1 MKKFSAPVI
10 TIILATI
17 VAIAWF
23 IYQTWSADAR
33 VVSNKEEIK
42 HATDLIRQVEQL
54 NYTMKAME
62 SAVRAFVITGDTGFL
77 YQEDYMEAQLRAP
90 LENLLIM
97 GRYDP
102 LQVQRMD
109 NLKTAVLKKM
119 TFFRYVIRAARE
131 APVVAGA
138 MIQTKNGATVTD
150 DVERLS
156 YLIMQTERHK
166 VDTRLSTTWYKR
178 VPLFVSL
185 LIMLAC
191 SVAITSAILQ
201 LLKERRRMRSA
212 DLDLRVSESKYR
224 RLVEGSG
231 ATIFTTNRGGFFT
244 YVSSKVFDLTGYTPG
259 ELMNK
264 QYTMLIDPVQ
274 HKELRAFYEKQAYEG
289 PGETTH
295 EFTIIHKNGERK
307 WVEQQVVLLRQK
319 GVFKG
324 YQCMVK
330 DIHHKKM
337 MQQALEHTQNEV
349 NILNERL
356 HSILHNSPAL
366 IYIKDLHGRYLLVN
380 KRFQEATGI
389 REEQIIGRTDRDFP
403 TILKP
408 ERNLETDREVALYE
422 LPVEMEETISTGVG
436 SRYYY
441 VTKFPLRDHTQRV
454 YGICGIATDI
464 SDRIEHEH
472 AMMHAR
478 KRAESAK
485 RTQEIFMANMS
496 HEIRTP
502 LNGIIGST
510 NLLQQTDMQPEQKEF
525 INDIKDSASNLLAM
539 VDALL
544 DFSRIRSGK
553 LVLTQ
558 IDFDP
563 RYLIHKIMHHFSA
576 KAEEK
581 GLQMT
586 VEIDDGIRENLLGD
600 PLRLKQVLENLVDN
614 AIRFTEKGSVHLV
627 VKIAKQ
633 DDMNTT
639 LAFELRDTG
648 IGIPEH
654 LQHEIWEAFAQVQS
668 DNERKHGGA
677 GLGLTLARQLVKLQ
691 QGEMTI
697 GNNEGG
703 GTIILFSISFK
714 RNLFSQEPEGLQA
727 SARHPVP
734 PLSGKKILIAEDNL
748 INQKVAKRTLV
759 QGGAEADIA
768 SNGLEALQMLQQQSY
783 DLILMDIQMPEMD
796 GFRATR
802 HIREAG
808 SGIPIIAMTASALK
822 GDREKC
828 LLAGMNEYISKPFI
842 PNQLYQKILETLGER
857 EPAIATFNGA
867 DYEEQT
873 VPAFIDLH
881 YLRGIVDDDSDYMQD
896 ALCMF
901 LERTSGIFDNLVN
914 SAQQAAWK
922 DVYRHASLLRSS
934 LNVVRIFPLL
944 DMIMMIEQQA
954 RLGEDT
960 HNILP
965 NVHIAIKIY
974 NDAQEVLKKE
984 IEQMEKQKH

>member
-1 MKKFSAPVI
+1 MKKFSAPVL

-17 VAIAWF
+17 TAIAWF
-23 IYQTWSADAR
+23 VYHTWSADAR
-33 VVSNKEEIK
+33 LVSNKASIK
-42 HATDLIRQVEQL
+42 HSTDLIRQVEQL

-77 YQEDYMEAQLRAP
+77 YQDEYMEAQLRAP
-90 LENLLIM
+90 MQNLLILE
-97 GRYDP
+97 RQDP

-119 TFFRYVIRAARE
+119 SYFRYLIRAARE

-138 MIQTKNGATVTD
+138 MIQTKNGAMVTD
-150 DVERLS
+150 DVEKLS
-156 YLIMQTERHK
+156 YQIIQTERHK
-166 VDTRLSTTWYKR
+166 VNTRLSTAWFKR
-178 VPLFVSL
+178 IPFFMTL
-185 LIMLAC
+185 LVMLCC
-191 SVAITSAILQ
+191 SGFIAGAILR
-201 LLKERRRMRSA
+201 LLRERRAIRSA
-212 DLDLRVSESKYR
+212 DLDLRISERKYR

-231 ATIFTTNRGGFFT
+231 VTIFTTNRGGYFT
-244 YVSSKVFDLTGYTPG
+244 YVSSKAYDLTGYTPE

-264 QYTMLIDPVQ
+264 PYSMLIDPAQ
-274 HKELRAFYEKQAYEG
+274 QKELRAFYEKQAYEG
-289 PGETTH
+289 PSETTY
-295 EFTIIHKNGERK
+295 EFTIVHKNGERK
-307 WVEQQVVLLRQK
+307 WVEQQVVLQRHK
-319 GVFKG
+319 GIFSG
-324 YQCMVK
+324 YQCVVK
-330 DIHHKKM
+330 DIHHRKM
-337 MQQALEHTQNEV
+337 IQQELEHTQNEI
-349 NILNERL
+349 NILHQRL
-356 HSILHNSPAL
+356 HSILQNSPAL

-380 KRFQEATGI
+380 NRFQEATGI
-389 REEQIIGRTDRDFP
+389 LEEQIIGRTDRDFP
-403 TILKP
+403 AVLKP
-408 ERNLETDREVALYE
+408 ERNQESDREVALYE
-422 LPVEMEETISTGVG
+422 QPVEMEEMITVG
-436 SRYYY
+436 GKPHYYY

-454 YGICGIATDI
+454 YGICGIAADI

-472 AMMHAR
+472 AIMHAR
-478 KRAESAK
+478 KKAESAK

-510 NLLQQTDMQPEQKEF
+510 NLLQQTDMQPEQREF
-525 INDIKDSASNLLAM
+525 VNDIKDSASNLLTM

-558 IDFDP
+558 VDFDP
-563 RYLIHKIMHHFSA
+563 RYLIRKIIHHYSP
-576 KAEEK
+576 KATEK
-581 GLQMT
+581 GLRLT
-586 VEIDDGIRENLLGD
+586 AEVDEDIRENLLGD

-614 AIRFTEKGSVHLV
+614 AIRFTDRGTVHLA
-627 VKIAKQ
+627 VKMAEQ
-633 DDMNTT
+633 DDVSAT
-639 LAFELRDTG
+639 LSFELRDTG

-677 GLGLTLARQLVKLQ
+677 GLGLTVARQLVKLQ

-697 GNNEGG
+697 GNNPVG
-703 GTIILFSISFK
+703 GTIIRFIIPFK
-714 RNLFSQEPEGLQA
+714 RNLFSQEPEGLPT
-727 SARHPVP
+727 SARHIVP
-734 PLSGKKILIAEDNL
+734 PLAGKKILIAEDNL
-748 INQKVAKRTLV
+748 INQKVAKRTVV

-768 SNGLEALQMLQQQSY
+768 NNGLEALRMLQQQAY

-842 PNQLYQKILETLGER
+842 PNQLYQKILEALGER
-857 EPAIATFNGA
+857 EPALATFNGT
-867 DYEEQT
+867 DYEEQS

-896 ALCMF
+896 VLCTF
-901 LERTSGIFDNLVN
+901 LERASGILDNLVN
-914 SAQQAAWK
+914 SAQQSAWK

-934 LNVVRIFPLL
+934 LSVVRIFPLL
-944 DMIMMIEQQA
+944 DIIMMIEQQA

-960 HNILP
+960 HSILP
-965 NVHIAIKIY
+965 NVHVAIKIY
-974 NDAQEVLKKE
+974 NDAQEILKKE
-984 IEQMEKQKH
+984 IEQMEKR